1 MSELLQ
7 MRAFSTAVGA
17 GGFAAAGRQLGLT
30 RSQVS
35 KLVQALEQRLGV
47 SLLVRTSRAL
57 ALTDAGR
64 EYHER
69 VADILARVAEAELSL
84 AGRQLEPQGP
94 LRVNAPMTFGL
105 RRIAP
110 LVSAFLERHPKV
122 TVDLHLDDRILDP
135 LEGGFDVTVRVAAL
149 GDSSLVARRLC
160 AVPRVL
166 CAAPAYLALRGT
178 PARPEELRDHDCL
191 HYGYLAGGS
200 EWSLQRAGEAPAAVP
215 VRGRLCSN
223 NGEALQQ
230 AALAGS
236 GIALLPRFVVEA
248 DLAAGR
254 LVEVLGGWSAP
265 PIAAHALYLRAPR
278 VPAKVRAFVEHLV
291 ARLAS
296 AAAPAGTPPAAPAAD
311 AAPPPAS

>member
-7 MRAFSTAVGA
+7 MRAFAASVRE
-17 GGFAAAGRQLGLT
+17 GGFAAAGRQLDLT

-35 KLVQALEQRLGV
+35 KLVQALERRLGV
-47 SLLVRTSRAL
+47 VLLVRTSRAL

-69 VADILARVAEAELSL
+69 VLDILARLAEAEQSL

-110 LVSAFLERHPKV
+110 LVTAFLGAHPKV
-122 TVDLHLDDRILDP
+122 TVELHLDDRILDP
-135 LEGGFDVTVRVAAL
+135 VEGGFDLTIRVAAL

-160 AVPRVL
+160 DVPRVL
-166 CAAPAYLALRGT
+166 CAGGGYLARHGA
-178 PARPEELRDHDCL
+178 PARPEDLREHECL
-191 HYGYLAGGS
+191 HYGYLAGGAD
-200 EWSLQRAGEAPAAVP
+200 WLLQRAGEPAVTVP

-230 AALAGS
+230 AALADG

-254 LVEVLGGWSAP
+254 LREVLAGWSAP

-278 VPAKVRAFVEHLV
+278 VPAKVKAFVDHLV
-291 ARLAS
+291 ARLGPGM
-296 AAAPAGTPPAAPAAD
+296 AAGAA
-311 AAPPPAS
+311 